1 MAMNRPAL
9 AAALAHRSCAWVFAL
24 AVVAAAVAIGLAIP
38 RWLPL
43 GIVSEGGAIES
54 ATLWAYL
61 TAVLGI
67 CLLRWPAAS
76 WRDVAAACVVLLAMA
91 AREADL
97 HIALYGISILKSRF
111 YLDASIQQIA
121 GALAVLLPVAVSACW
136 LLYRYTP
143 SWLQPPSRWSV
154 PATTVALMIGLMV
167 VAKVF
172 DRTPALLGAWR
183 EEVPAALLHVMLAL
197 EEVMELSLPLFA
209 LLAMAQ
215 CRIGETALA
224 EQAAGAHRTEQR
236 NPLACARRTA
246 GPAAS
251 ARGCSVVAPVGAQAP
266 VKPATSRARPRQ
278 PAARR

>member
-1 MAMNRPAL
+1 MTVNRPAL
-9 AAALAHRSCAWVFAL
+9 AAVVAYRSCAWVLAL

-111 YLDASIQQIA
+111 YLDASLQQIL
-121 GALAVLLPVAVSACW
+121 GALAVLLPIAMSACW
-136 LLYRYTP
+136 LLYRYMS
-143 SWLQPPSRWSV
+143 SWLRPPSRWSV

-183 EEVPAALLHVMLAL
+183 EQVPAALLHVMLAL
-197 EEVMELSLPLFA
+197 EEVVELSLPLFA

-224 EQAAGAHRTEQR
+224 RQAAGLPRSEQR

-246 GPAAS
+246 GPAAA
-251 ARGCSVVAPVGAQAP
+251 ARGSSVVTPAGAQAHT
-266 VKPATSRARPRQ
+266 KPATARARPR
-278 PAARR
+278 